1 MDRCYGYIEC
11 TGCKLV
17 TVLGVL
23 EAKRCRHNC
32 LQKKEKRAL
41 GNWKL
46 LVRGLLIRERLK
58 LRYGA
63 KVSMGPL

>member
-1 MDRCYGYIEC
+1 MMPLLHLSSLYFY
-11 TGCKLV
+11 
-17 TVLGVL
+17 
-23 EAKRCRHNC
+23 

-46 LVRGLLIRERLK
+46 LIRGLLIRERLK

>member
-1 MDRCYGYIEC
+1 MMSLLHLPFLYF
-11 TGCKLV
+11 
-17 TVLGVL
+17 
-23 EAKRCRHNC
+23 C